1 MTRAYMARP
10 APLRGTGYY
19 RRLIPDFTSVPDA
32 MVIVPADLTMDQT
45 QVVRMARPLL
55 STLTCWILTCWML
68 TCWHTG
74 ALVKA
79 SRRKYAA

>member
-1 MTRAYMARP
+1 
-10 APLRGTGYY
+10 
-19 RRLIPDFTSVPDA
+19 
-32 MVIVPADLTMDQT
+32 
-45 QVVRMARPLL
+45 MARPLL